1 MCTVYYLLVINV
13 IYIYKILFTRW
24 LPFFFFP
31 YLYSQLKNED
41 KDESFVE
48 NRKALILL
56 DFNKW
61 LMLFFWVFKE
71 HGSTTYSRPAQHNL
85 GFKVK
90 NLYEA
95 FKLRLIWNIK
105 FKNWWIIG
113 LNIIVE
119 AEILTKRKFLKKF
132 KRNLLWLGYMM
143 MSKVVIKILILYLV
157 FKKDID
163 RYYLVCRL

>member
-1 MCTVYYLLVINV
+1 MNVYSLLLISYKCYIYTY

-41 KDESFVE
+41 KDGSFVE

-56 DFNKW
+56 DFNQW
-61 LMLFFWVFKE
+61 LMLFFRVFKE

-119 AEILTKRKFLKKF
+119 AYILTKRKF
-132 KRNLLWLGYMM
+132 
-143 MSKVVIKILILYLV
+143 
-157 FKKDID
+157 
-163 RYYLVCRL
+163 

>member
-1 MCTVYYLLVINV
+1 MNVYSLLLIRYKCY
-13 IYIYKILFTRW
+13 IYIYIYIYNTIHQVAT
-24 LPFFFFP
+24 FFFFFSP

-41 KDESFVE
+41 KDGSFVE

-56 DFNKW
+56 DFNQW
-61 LMLFFWVFKE
+61 LMLFFRVFKE

-119 AEILTKRKFLKKF
+119 AYILTKRKF
-132 KRNLLWLGYMM
+132 
-143 MSKVVIKILILYLV
+143 
-157 FKKDID
+157 
-163 RYYLVCRL
+163 

>member
-1 MCTVYYLLVINV
+1 MKT
-13 IYIYKILFTRW
+13 KMGA
-24 LPFFFFP
+24 
-31 YLYSQLKNED
+31 
-41 KDESFVE
+41 SFVE

-56 DFNKW
+56 DFNQW
-61 LMLFFWVFKE
+61 LMLFFRVFKE

-119 AEILTKRKFLKKF
+119 AYILTKRKFKKKL

-163 RYYLVCRL
+163 RYYLVCHL